1 MGLFAFFGTF
11 FQSLLLIAV
20 SVCEMFN
27 NKLFPTEPNYPVIH
41 TRQYQVKAYRISD
54 EKFLLRGAVIDEKP
68 AGLYIENDPDPIWM
82 HHMIVDL
89 EIVYPTFLIEKASVE
104 FKNHPH
110 LSCTNIT
117 DHYKKLEGMSIARGF
132 NAKVRELFGSSRGC
146 THIGALLAAMAPVA
160 IQTGWSMRVSSVN
173 DSDALAKSPEDFQE
187 QRIKQFASTVNTCHV
202 WDEHGEMVSKV
213 RNGEE
218 IEMPLSVVLRLREL
232 GRDETDWLAGRK

>member
-1 MGLFAFFGTF
+1 
-11 FQSLLLIAV
+11 
-20 SVCEMFN
+20 MFS
-27 NKLFPTEPNYPVIH
+27 NKLFPVDTNYPLIH
-41 TRQYQVKAYRISD
+41 TRQYQVHAFRMSD
-54 EKFLLRGAVIDEKP
+54 TKFLLRGVVVDEKP
-68 AGLYIENDPDPIWM
+68 AGLYIEDDPDPIWM

-110 LSCTNIT
+110 LGCTNIT

-160 IQTGWSMRVSSVN
+160 IQTGWSMRVSSVVDIDN
-173 DSDALAKSPEDFQE
+173 SSKSPEDFQE
-187 QRIKQFASTVNTCHV
+187 QRIKQFASTINTCHI

-213 RNGEE
+213 RRGEE
-218 IEMPLSVVLRLREL
+218 IEMPLPVVRRLRDL
-232 GRDETDWLAGRK
+232 GRDETDWLAGRS

>member
-1 MGLFAFFGTF
+1 M
-11 FQSLLLIAV
+11 
-20 SVCEMFN
+20 
-27 NKLFPTEPNYPVIH
+27 
-41 TRQYQVKAYRISD
+41 SD
-54 EKFLLRGAVIDEKP
+54 TKFLLRGVVVDEKP
-68 AGLYIENDPDPIWM
+68 AGLYIEDDPDPIWM

-110 LSCTNIT
+110 LGCTNIT

-160 IQTGWSMRVSSVN
+160 IQTGWSMRVSSVV
-173 DSDALAKSPEDFQE
+173 DIDDASKSPEDFQE
-187 QRIKQFASTVNTCHV
+187 QRIKQFASTINTCHI

-213 RNGEE
+213 RRGEE
-218 IEMPLSVVLRLREL
+218 IEMPLPVVRRLRDL
-232 GRDETDWLAGRK
+232 GRDETDWLAGRS

>member
-1 MGLFAFFGTF
+1 
-11 FQSLLLIAV
+11 
-20 SVCEMFN
+20 MFS
-27 NKLFPTEPNYPVIH
+27 NKLFPVDTNYPLIH
-41 TRQYQVKAYRISD
+41 TRQYQVHAFRMSD
-54 EKFLLRGAVIDEKP
+54 AKFLLRGVVVDEKP

-110 LSCTNIT
+110 LGCTNIT

-160 IQTGWSMRVSSVN
+160 IQTGWSMRVESAQSDD
-173 DSDALAKSPEDFQE
+173 DSAKSPEEFQE
-187 QRIKQFASTVNTCHV
+187 QRVKQFASTINTCHI

-213 RNGEE
+213 RRGEE
-218 IEMPLSVVLRLREL
+218 IEMPLPVVRRLHDL
-232 GRDETDWLAGRK
+232 GRDETDWLAGRS

>member
-1 MGLFAFFGTF
+1 
-11 FQSLLLIAV
+11 
-20 SVCEMFN
+20 MFS
-27 NKLFPTEPNYPVIH
+27 NKLFPVDTNYPLIH
-41 TRQYQVKAYRISD
+41 TRQYQVHAFRMSD
-54 EKFLLRGAVIDEKP
+54 AKFLLRGVVVDEKP

-82 HHMIVDL
+82 HHMIVEL

-110 LSCTNIT
+110 LGCTNIT

-160 IQTGWSMRVSSVN
+160 IQTGWSMRVSSVV
-173 DSDALAKSPEDFQE
+173 DIDDASKSPEDFQE
-187 QRIKQFASTVNTCHV
+187 QRIKQFASTINTCHI

-213 RNGEE
+213 RRGEE
-218 IEMPLSVVLRLREL
+218 IEMPLPVVRRLRDL
-232 GRDETDWLAGRK
+232 GRDETDWLAGRS

>member
-1 MGLFAFFGTF
+1 M
-11 FQSLLLIAV
+11 
-20 SVCEMFN
+20 
-27 NKLFPTEPNYPVIH
+27 
-41 TRQYQVKAYRISD
+41 SD
-54 EKFLLRGAVIDEKP
+54 AKFLLRGVVVDEKP

-110 LSCTNIT
+110 LGCTNIT

-160 IQTGWSMRVSSVN
+160 IQTGWSMRVSSVVDID
-173 DSDALAKSPEDFQE
+173 DSSKSPEDFQE
-187 QRIKQFASTVNTCHV
+187 QRIKQFASTINTCHI

-213 RNGEE
+213 RRGEE
-218 IEMPLSVVLRLREL
+218 IEMPLPVVRRLRDL
-232 GRDETDWLAGRK
+232 GRNETDWLAGRS